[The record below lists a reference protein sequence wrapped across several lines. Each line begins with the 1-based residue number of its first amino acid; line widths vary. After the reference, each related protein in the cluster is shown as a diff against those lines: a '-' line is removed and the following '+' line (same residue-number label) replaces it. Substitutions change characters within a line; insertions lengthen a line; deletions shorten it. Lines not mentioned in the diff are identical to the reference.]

1 MKTVAIMG
9 MGYVG
14 LPLWINFS
22 AHSKV
27 IGIDINEDRI
37 TQLNEKKSYIT
48 HFGNSKIEQALNNG
62 AIASTDYSEVSKADA
77 IIICV
82 PTPLTKNNDP
92 DLSYVV
98 SVIERISPYL
108 KKNQILSL
116 ESTTYP
122 GTCDEVLAPLI
133 QECGFEIGKDFHLVF
148 SPERENPGGDI
159 EQSAIPKLLGGFSEE
174 CSKKAEAIYNLVFD
188 EVVIVQSLKVAELAK
203 LLENT
208 YRAVNLGLINEFK
221 FICDAMNIDAFDVVE
236 AAATK
241 PFGFVP
247 YYPGPGWGGHCIP
260 IDPFYLSWKAK
271 EFGLSAR
278 FIELAGEMN
287 NNTIAWVQN
296 KIASILNKKNLS
308 LSSAKIL
315 LLGLSYK
322 ENVDD
327 ARESPS
333 LKIFQWLL
341 DNGSTVHYSD
351 PHFPIFPSSS
361 SYQSDQTSVHLSD
374 ESIQNYDLVVLLTR
388 HKAFDYDLIKES
400 AKLILDTRGVYK
412 PDNLNIFRG

>member
-1 MKTVAIMG
+1 M
-9 MGYVG
+9 
-14 LPLWINFS
+14 
-22 AHSKV
+22 
-27 IGIDINEDRI
+27 
-37 TQLNEKKSYIT
+37 
-48 HFGNSKIEQALNNG
+48 KIELLNLMKKN
-62 AIASTDYSEVSKADA
+62 
-77 IIICV
+77 
-82 PTPLTKNNDP
+82 LTLHILVIVKLNKR
-92 DLSYVV
+92 LI
-98 SVIERISPYL
+98 IERISPYL

-374 ESIQNYDLVVLLTR
+374 ESIQNYDLVVLLTK